1 MLRCSLLKYDTAD
14 PDLCDRRLV
23 EKYKVACLYTAPTAL
38 RAIRREDPD
47 AKMMAQYDIKSLR
60 SLFLAGER
68 SEPGIVAR
76 YQVLLESM
84 AAKGAMVVDNYW
96 STESGSPITGIQ
108 INKAFPPLAVRP
120 GAAGLALPGMDI
132 RVVDDEGKE
141 LKRGELGNIVL
152 GTPLPPSALSTV
164 WNNPAKFRE
173 AYFARFEK
181 NGGWWDT
188 GDAGV
193 IDDGAFRIGLAI
205 CFVADSSVIQLD
217 TFLSSRVETISSMSL
232 VIDSVRA

>member
-1 MLRCSLLKYDTAD
+1 ML
-14 PDLCDRRLV
+14 DRKLV
-23 EKYKVACLYTAPTAL
+23 EKYNVACLYTAPTAL
-38 RAIRREDPD
+38 RAIRREDPE
-47 AKMMAQYDIKSLR
+47 AKLMSQYNLKSLR

-76 YQVLLESM
+76 YQVLLEAM

-152 GTPLPPSALSTV
+152 GSPLPPSALSTV
-164 WNNPAKFRE
+164 WNNPAKFHE

-181 NGGWWDT
+181 KGDWWDT

-193 IDDGAFRIGLAI
+193 IDEGSSPFPVCFRLLTTPTP
-205 CFVADSSVIQLD
+205 QLD
-217 TFLSSRVETISSMSL
+217 TCLYSREEMISSTSL
-232 VIDSVRA
+232 DIDSERV